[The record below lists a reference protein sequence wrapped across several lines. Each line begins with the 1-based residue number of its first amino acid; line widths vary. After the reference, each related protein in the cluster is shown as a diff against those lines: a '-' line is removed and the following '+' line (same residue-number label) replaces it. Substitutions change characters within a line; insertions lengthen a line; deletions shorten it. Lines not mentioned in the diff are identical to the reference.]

1 MKNLK
6 LTKPIA
12 LLLSGLMLVSTFT
25 VTAAAAETDNGSGND
40 SSKVGQSISE
50 VMELLNATTYAEY
63 KVTHAEKALG
73 KNAITIAGTDYDTE
87 KTDAKVSVDTYGGE
101 KALYTPELGTV
112 VYNVDVPSDGLYMIE
127 MDYYPIAGKASNIER
142 ALRIDGKIPFKESRY
157 LSMTKIWKD
166 DLSDIGESDT
176 AFEQD
181 PLGNDVRPMAI
192 EAPDWAT
199 YEFKDATGYYNDP
212 FQYYLTAGTHSLELE
227 ATREAVA
234 IGSITLKPYD
244 APKSYE
250 EVSAEYASKGYK
262 AVSSDATVKIQ
273 AETPVRTSTS
283 TVYPT
288 YDRSSAISEPQD
300 ASKIRLNTIGKT
312 TTWQSVGDWVEYT
325 LTVNETGL
333 YYIVPRFQQ
342 SEQPDM
348 FVSRKLYINGE
359 LPFAEAGTLQFA
371 YDDEFQAKP
380 LNDGTTEFQFY
391 FEAGKEYTLRFEV
404 VLGNMA
410 ELISEIEASLVN
422 LNQIYLKIKQ
432 ITGATPDQY
441 RDYNFIELIPNE
453 LNLLIVESANLYDF
467 SARLEA
473 ITGERG
479 SNCAT
484 LNEIARIADRM
495 GRDEDEIAKNLSKF
509 KANIGTLGTW
519 MNTARKQPLQVD
531 FFSVQSP
538 DVALPKA
545 NANAFQAFAFEMSQF
560 VASFFTDYNSLGS
573 EAGGEGESIS
583 VWVTTGRDQSQIVRQ
598 MINDMFTPQY
608 NIPVELKLVAAGTLL
623 PATLAGNGP
632 DVAYMGGSDP
642 VNYAIRNAIQ
652 KLDGFDTFDEVCARF
667 SDQAIVPFTLDV
679 TENPATEEIEGDAA
693 GVNAIP
699 ETQSFSMLF
708 YRQDSFADLEIEVP
722 TTWDELKAILPVLQS
737 EYMEIAMPQKL
748 AGFTLLYYQRNGE
761 LYADGGMRINLD
773 SNLALDTFKELC
785 DMITQYKFPLTFD
798 FANRFRTGEM
808 PLGIADYTMYTQLNA
823 FATEIRGLWA
833 MMPLPG
839 YEMEDGTVNNTATT
853 AVSGLVMMA
862 DAKNP
867 ENAWKYIDWITSTEA
882 QSRYGNEYTAL
893 LGNGTIHPTANKEAM
908 MNMNWSSTE
917 LETLMAQ
924 FNKLRAT
931 PEYPGS
937 YIITRY
943 VDFAF
948 LDAYNNNADPVE
960 AMLSQYIFINKEISR
975 KRAEFG
981 LDTLEMGETLA
992 SRAEEAAAAETGE
1005 AE

>member
-6 LTKPIA
+6 LTKPLA
-12 LLLSGLMLVSTFT
+12 LLLSGMMLVSTFT
-25 VTAAAAETDNGSGND
+25 IPAAAAETGDGSGNE
-40 SSKVGQSISE
+40 SPVVGQSISE

-63 KVTHAEKALG
+63 KVTHKEKALG

-199 YEFKDATGYYNDP
+199 FEFKDATGYYNEP

-273 AETPVRTSTS
+273 AETPIATSTQ

-359 LPFAEAGTLQFA
+359 LPFAEAANLEFNYG
-371 YDDEFQAKP
+371 DEFQVKP
-380 LNDGTTEFQFY
+380 LNDGETEFQFY

-441 RDYNFIELIPNE
+441 RDYNFIELIPEE
-453 LNLLIVESANLYDF
+453 LDLLIIESTNLYEFSANL
-467 SARLEA
+467 EE

-495 GRDEDEIAKNLSKF
+495 GRDEDEIAKNLTNF
-509 KANIGTLGTW
+509 KSNIGTLGTW

-531 FFSVQSP
+531 FFAVQSP
-538 DVALPKA
+538 DVSLPKA
-545 NANAFQAFAFEMSQF
+545 NANAFQAFAFEMAQF

-573 EAGGEGESIS
+573 EESGEGESIS
-583 VWVTTGRDQSQIVRQ
+583 VWVTTGRDQSTIVRQ
-598 MINDMFTPQY
+598 MINDMFTP
-608 NIPVELKLVAAGTLL
+608 
-623 PATLAGNGP
+623 
-632 DVAYMGGSDP
+632 
-642 VNYAIRNAIQ
+642 
-652 KLDGFDTFDEVCARF
+652 
-667 SDQAIVPFTLDV
+667 
-679 TENPATEEIEGDAA
+679 
-693 GVNAIP
+693 
-699 ETQSFSMLF
+699 
-708 YRQDSFADLEIEVP
+708 
-722 TTWDELKAILPVLQS
+722 
-737 EYMEIAMPQKL
+737 
-748 AGFTLLYYQRNGE
+748 
-761 LYADGGMRINLD
+761 
-773 SNLALDTFKELC
+773 
-785 DMITQYKFPLTFD
+785 
-798 FANRFRTGEM
+798 
-808 PLGIADYTMYTQLNA
+808 
-823 FATEIRGLWA
+823 
-833 MMPLPG
+833 
-839 YEMEDGTVNNTATT
+839 
-853 AVSGLVMMA
+853 
-862 DAKNP
+862 
-867 ENAWKYIDWITSTEA
+867 
-882 QSRYGNEYTAL
+882 
-893 LGNGTIHPTANKEAM
+893 
-908 MNMNWSSTE
+908 
-917 LETLMAQ
+917 
-924 FNKLRAT
+924 
-931 PEYPGS
+931 
-937 YIITRY
+937 
-943 VDFAF
+943 
-948 LDAYNNNADPVE
+948 
-960 AMLSQYIFINKEISR
+960 
-975 KRAEFG
+975 
-981 LDTLEMGETLA
+981 
-992 SRAEEAAAAETGE
+992 
-1005 AE
+1005 